1 MTEEN
6 SESVYTNEQRNL
18 LLKGIVCFQNG
29 DYFEAHDLIEE
40 AWQEL
45 SGNPKIFWQAVIQLS
60 VSFYHFSSGNR
71 SGATGLARKAFLKI
85 NSLPAFFNPEIKS
98 DFLNLTLAW
107 ANLSQIAEMP
117 ELPPEIFNESK
128 RLLTPV
134 LLNVK

>member
-18 LLKGIVCFQNG
+18 LLKGIVSFQNG

-45 SGNPKIFWQAVIQLS
+45 RGNPKIFWQAVIQLS

-71 SGATGLARKAFLKI
+71 SGATGLARKANLKI

-98 DFLNLTLAW
+98 DFLNLTSEW
-107 ANLSQIAEMP
+107 SNLSHIAEMP
-117 ELPPEIFNESK
+117 EFPPEIVTELK
-128 RLLTPV
+128 RLLTPD
-134 LLNVK
+134 LLNEK